1 MGFYGGCFSLKLMWR
16 LNWARYLQSTR
27 PSFTTCKLWQGK
39 TTSSRLATVQIFEG
53 RNFCCFRGQL
63 IIRENFILQ
72 ISFLNLVCANRRAA
86 RIHVIWLYSSEGSLG
101 GGWRLVGA
109 NHGFHFILHGYYSGF
124 WYIRE
129 QFRCNKLQTSLG
141 VVGNILSEILSHVAG
156 CNHVVNQIR
165 VISAKFDWQVI
176 LENKIAKIL
185 NLWHPRNLRASK
197 ICTYTV

>member
-1 MGFYGGCFSLKLMWR
+1 MNKYLLCYIPYTYKFSR
-16 LNWARYLQSTR
+16 DVI
-27 PSFTTCKLWQGK
+27 FTVFMVNL
-39 TTSSRLATVQIFEG
+39 SSVKFHP
-53 RNFCCFRGQL
+53 RNF
-63 IIRENFILQ
+63 
-72 ISFLNLVCANRRAA
+72 FLNLVCANRRAA
-86 RIHVIWLYSSEGSLG
+86 RIHVIRLYSSEGSLG

-109 NHGFHFILHGYYSGF
+109 NHGFHFILHCYYSGF

-176 LENKIAKIL
+176 LEIKLRKSWICGIREIYV
-185 NLWHPRNLRASK
+185 PRKFVRIRYNCVML
-197 ICTYTV
+197 